1 MEIVLLFIN
10 YKEESSDIVHEFIK
24 MSLDEMNSV
33 AGGLGD
39 EDYGCEAV
47 LVLHSIATQRTSQL
61 KKEHWQ

>member
-1 MEIVLLFIN
+1 MA
-10 YKEESSDIVHEFIK
+10 
-24 MSLDEMNSV
+24 LDEMNSV